1 MMTAIMIVII
11 VLSNSAGDVFITKG
25 MKRVGEIS
33 TLNPVELLKIFGQ
46 VFTSKDFPL
55 GILCLAVSF
64 FSFLYVLSWAD
75 MSFIVP
81 ATSIVY
87 VFSVIGARLFL
98 NEEINRMR
106 WLGTLFVCLGVA
118 LICVP

>member
-33 TLNPVELLKIFGQ
+33 TLNPVELLKVFGQ
-46 VFTSKDFPL
+46 VFTSRDFPL

-87 VFSVIGARLFL
+87 VFSVLGARLFL

>member
-1 MMTAIMIVII
+1 MMTAMMIVII

-25 MKRVGEIS
+25 MKKVGEIS
-33 TLNPVELLKIFGQ
+33 TLNPVELLRVFGQ
-46 VFTSKDFPL
+46 VLTSKDFPL

-64 FSFLYVLSWAD
+64 FSFLYVLSWAE

-98 NEEINRMR
+98 NEEIDRRR
-106 WLGTLFVCLGVA
+106 WFGTLFVCLGVA